1 MFRNTGFEQPVD
13 GIGFPDHCQVFFAD
27 IRGAVPERIVDHI
40 IIDGRTELPH
50 ELFPDGTN
58 GVIGL
63 DGTELIPFS
72 ENDVIMVNDMGTVA
86 VTREE
91 YTSYTIHTFGKTE

>member
-1 MFRNTGFEQPVD
+1 MQFSPYE
-13 GIGFPDHCQVFFAD
+13 
-27 IRGAVPERIVDHI
+27 
-40 IIDGRTELPH
+40 GRLALNVRKT
-50 ELFPDGTN
+50 DGTN

-63 DGTELIPFS
+63 DGTD
-72 ENDVIMVNDMGTVA
+72 DVIMVNDMGTVA

>member
-1 MFRNTGFEQPVD
+1 MCRP
-13 GIGFPDHCQVFFAD
+13 
-27 IRGAVPERIVDHI
+27 
-40 IIDGRTELPH
+40 RTWIWSKRKR
-50 ELFPDGTN
+50 T
-58 GVIGL
+58 
-63 DGTELIPFS
+63 LIPFS

>member
-1 MFRNTGFEQPVD
+1 
-13 GIGFPDHCQVFFAD
+13 
-27 IRGAVPERIVDHI
+27 
-40 IIDGRTELPH
+40 
-50 ELFPDGTN
+50 
-58 GVIGL
+58 VIGL